1 MLTAEIIGNLG
12 RDAQTRQIREKNYV
26 SFDVAHE
33 QRNGES
39 SETVWVSVLWY
50 GNGGNLV
57 QYLKRGA
64 KVFVRGRLVP
74 GIYTGRDGVARLSLS
89 LMATEVQMCEFAK
102 AEQQGQADQSHIL
115 NSGQQSGNFSGG
127 NPFIRGAKAMQ
138 VPVPPAT
145 LPHQSPAPAEDEEDL
160 PF

>member
-1 MLTAEIIGNLG
+1 MLTAEVIGNLG
-12 RDAQTRQIREKNYV
+12 RDAQTKQISDRSYV

-33 QRNGES
+33 QRNGENR
-39 SETVWVSVLWY
+39 ETVWVSVLWY

-102 AEQQGQADQSHIL
+102 GEQPSPEYGQRRA
-115 NSGQQSGNFSGG
+115 
-127 NPFIRGAKAMQ
+127 PE
-138 VPVPPAT
+138 PPANI
-145 LPHQSPAPAEDEEDL
+145 PHQRPFSEEVQSAEDEEDL

>member
-50 GNGGNLV
+50 GNGGNLL
-57 QYLKRGA
+57 QHLRKGA

-102 AEQQGQADQSHIL
+102 AEQQGQANQSADR
-115 NSGQQSGNFSGG
+115 NSGQQAGNFYDGD
-127 NPFIRGAKAMQ
+127 PFIQGAKAMQ
-138 VPVPPAT
+138 
-145 LPHQSPAPAEDEEDL
+145 QSKYSAPAVQEPEEDL

>member
-1 MLTAEIIGNLG
+1 MLTAEVIGNLG
-12 RDAQTRQIREKNYV
+12 RDAQTKQISDRSYV

-33 QRNGES
+33 QRNGENR
-39 SETVWVSVLWY
+39 ETVWVSVLWY

-102 AEQQGQADQSHIL
+102 AEQQGQANQSADR
-115 NSGQQSGNFSGG
+115 NSGQQAGNFQDGD
-127 NPFIRGAKAMQ
+127 PFIQGAKAMQ
-138 VPVPPAT
+138 TPVPPAT
-145 LPHQSPAPAEDEEDL
+145 LPHKSPAPAEDEEDL

>member
-1 MLTAEIIGNLG
+1 MLTAEVIGNLG
-12 RDAQTRQIREKNYV
+12 RDAQTKQISDRSYV

-33 QRNGES
+33 QRNGENR
-39 SETVWVSVLWY
+39 ETVWVSVLWY

-74 GIYTGRDGVARLSLS
+74 SIYTGRDGEARLSLS
-89 LMATEVQMCEFAK
+89 LMATEVHMCEFAK
-102 AEQQGQADQSHIL
+102 GEQQGQAYQSL
-115 NSGQQSGNFSGG
+115 TPGNSPGISAAG
-127 NPFIRGAKAMQ
+127 NPFIRGAKALQ

-145 LPHQSPAPAEDEEDL
+145 LPHQSPAPEEDEEDL

>member
-33 QRNGES
+33 QRNGEN

-89 LMATEVQMCEFAK
+89 LMATEVHMCEFAK
-102 AEQQGQADQSHIL
+102 GEQQGQADQSPSL
-115 NSGQQSGNFSGG
+115 TPGNSPGISVGD
-127 NPFIRGAKAMQ
+127 PFIRGAKAMQ

-145 LPHQSPAPAEDEEDL
+145 LPHQSPAPVEDEEDL

>member
-1 MLTAEIIGNLG
+1 MLTAEVIGNLG
-12 RDAQTRQIREKNYV
+12 RDAQTKQISDRSYV

-33 QRNGES
+33 QRNGENR
-39 SETVWVSVLWY
+39 ETVWVSVLWY

-89 LMATEVQMCEFAK
+89 LMATEVHMCEFAK
-102 AEQQGQADQSHIL
+102 GEQQGQAGQSPIL

-127 NPFIRGAKAMQ
+127 DPFIRGEKVMQ
-138 VPVPPAT
+138 SSQPPAPVAT
-145 LPHQSPAPAEDEEDL
+145 DDDDL

>member
-12 RDAQTRQIREKNYV
+12 RDALTRQIREKNYV

-33 QRNGES
+33 QRNGEN

-50 GNGGNLV
+50 GNGGNLL
-57 QYLKRGA
+57 QHLRKGA

-89 LMATEVQMCEFAK
+89 LMATEVHMCE
-102 AEQQGQADQSHIL
+102 S
-115 NSGQQSGNFSGG
+115 S
-127 NPFIRGAKAMQ
+127 
-138 VPVPPAT
+138 
-145 LPHQSPAPAEDEEDL
+145 AEDEEDL

>member
-1 MLTAEIIGNLG
+1 MLTAEIISNLG

-89 LMATEVQMCEFAK
+89 LMATEVHMCEFAK
-102 AEQQGQADQSHIL
+102 AEQQGQANQSADR
-115 NSGQQSGNFSGG
+115 NSGQQAGNFQDGD
-127 NPFIRGAKAMQ
+127 PFIQGAKAMQ
-138 VPVPPAT
+138 TPVPPASH
-145 LPHQSPAPAEDEEDL
+145 LPHSPSLAGDEEDL

>member
-1 MLTAEIIGNLG
+1 MLTAEVIGNLG
-12 RDAQTRQIREKNYV
+12 RNAQTKQISDRSYV

-33 QRNGES
+33 QRNGENR
-39 SETVWVSVLWY
+39 ETVWVSVLWY
-50 GNGGNLV
+50 GNGGNLL
-57 QYLKRGA
+57 QHLRKGA

-89 LMATEVQMCEFAK
+89 LMATEVHMCEFAK
-102 AEQQGQADQSHIL
+102 GEQQGQADQSPIL

-127 NPFIRGAKAMQ
+127 DPFIRGAKAMQ
-138 VPVPPAT
+138 
-145 LPHQSPAPAEDEEDL
+145 QSKYSAPAVQEPEEDL

>member
-89 LMATEVQMCEFAK
+89 LMATEVHMCEFAK
-102 AEQQGQADQSHIL
+102 GEQPSPEYGQRRA
-115 NSGQQSGNFSGG
+115 
-127 NPFIRGAKAMQ
+127 PE
-138 VPVPPAT
+138 PPADI
-145 LPHQSPAPAEDEEDL
+145 PHHRPFPKDAPSAEDEEDL

>member
-1 MLTAEIIGNLG
+1 MLTAEVIGNLG
-12 RDAQTRQIREKNYV
+12 RNAQTKQISDRSYV

-33 QRNGES
+33 QRNGENR
-39 SETVWVSVLWY
+39 ETVWVSVLWY
-50 GNGGNLV
+50 GNGGNLL
-57 QYLKRGA
+57 QHLRKGA

-89 LMATEVQMCEFAK
+89 LHMCEFAK
-102 AEQQGQADQSHIL
+102 GEQQGQADQSPIL

-127 NPFIRGAKAMQ
+127 DPFIRGAKVMQ
-138 VPVPPAT
+138 SSQ
-145 LPHQSPAPAEDEEDL
+145 LPAPVATDDDDL